1 MSAQNRRGIDIQ
13 SIASSQALSGQL
25 HGCTTATALSRVVPK
40 TNIPVIDEYYKN
52 YDTQGQID
60 QIKFATEFERL
71 REKIHKYWH
80 VKKTPEQECTKV
92 KEKLEQLLGEG
103 MEADQ
108 MTQL

>member
-13 SIASSQALSGQL
+13 SITSSQALSGQL

-80 VKKTPEQECTKV
+80 VKKTPE
-92 KEKLEQLLGEG
+92 
-103 MEADQ
+103 
-108 MTQL
+108 